1 MKHLL
6 GVLGLV
12 TGFLAYGA
20 TEASAVVCARGVV
33 RAGCVGPYGAVGVRR
48 PVFAPAL
55 SSHPDVWFRP
65 GWWSAADGVDPR
77 LRGSG
82 ATKPPDTP
90 QRST

>member
-12 TGFLAYGA
+12 TGFLAYGPLKPA
-20 TEASAVVCARGVV
+20 QSFARAASSAPVASGPTARSESAA
-33 RAGCVGPYGAVGVRR
+33 RSSH
-48 PVFAPAL
+48 PAL